1 MLRIQRDDV
10 DEHRVVLILEGR
22 IAGAWADLLERE
34 CEELIEGGRRVE
46 LDLSEVVYIARAGL
60 EALRRLG
67 EAGVQVTDCSP
78 LLAVMLAQE
87 GIPGTFISRKEIR

>member
-1 MLRIQRDDV
+1 MLRIKRDDV
-10 DEHRVVLILEGR
+10 NEHRVVLTLEGR

-34 CEELIEGGRRVE
+34 CEEIVEDGLRVE

-67 EAGVQVTDCSP
+67 EAGVRVTHCSP
-78 LLAVMLAQE
+78 LVAAMLAQE
-87 GIPGTFISRKEIR
+87 GIPGPFISRKEIQ

>member
-1 MLRIQRDDV
+1 MPYCAGMLRIQRDEV

-22 IAGAWADLLERE
+22 IAGAWAALLERE
-34 CEELIEGGRRVE
+34 CEALIGSGVRVD

-67 EAGVQVTDCSP
+67 EAGVRVTDCSP
-78 LLAVMLAQE
+78 LIAAMLEQE
-87 GIPGTFISRKEIR
+87 GIR

>member
-1 MLRIQRDDV
+1 MLRIQRDEV

-34 CEELIEGGRRVE
+34 CDALMERGRRVE
-46 LDLSEVVYIARAGL
+46 LDLSEGVYIARAGL

-67 EAGVQVTDCSP
+67 EAGVLVTHCSP
-78 LLAVMLAQE
+78 LVAAMLAQE
-87 GIPGTFISRKEIR
+87 DIPGPFISRKEIQ

>member
-1 MLRIQRDDV
+1 MLRIQRDEL

-34 CEELIEGGRRVE
+34 CEALMEVGRRVE

-67 EAGVQVTDCSP
+67 GAGVRVTDCSP
-78 LLAVMLAQE
+78 LLAAMLKEE
-87 GIPGTFISRKEIR
+87 GIPCPFISRKEIQ

>member
-1 MLRIQRDDV
+1 MLRIDRSLV

-34 CEELIEGGRRVE
+34 CEALIERGLRVE
-46 LDLSEVVYIARAGL
+46 LDLSEVVYVARAGV

-67 EAGVQVTDCSP
+67 RMRVGVTGCSP
-78 LLAVMLAQE
+78 LIAAVLTQE
-87 GIPGTFISRKEIR
+87 GIPFTFIARKEIR